1 MESLRKEKDLE
12 ELRFTSL
19 LLFVSTRTKETEPSL
34 ALGHFN
40 GIEVQL

>member
-12 ELRFTSL
+12 ELRFTSF
-19 LLFVSTRTKETEPSL
+19 LFVSTRTKETEPSL
-34 ALGHFN
+34 ALSHFN